1 MLVLPGSSKCFKNP
15 QPSSAIVVPV
25 LLHSG
30 SLSYRT
36 VNCFTQGCTTCW
48 NVSTAQILGSLGWA
62 SIKKWRT
69 CLAVCMVCSMG
80 ARPEYSLLTSC
91 SNINCPQNFPNRVW
105 KVYNEQGI
113 KNSSCEL
120 LAIGKKRAPSKRNQ
134 FTGTEE
140 KSCWGLC
147 NQGTENWYSKVDY
160 QNGGL

>member
-1 MLVLPGSSKCFKNP
+1 MPQYVLRLCRHCPCEHTALCHQGLGLPLPNLCLKSLSRPYSLLQWPATSCG
-15 QPSSAIVVPV
+15 QLSIVVGIKS
-25 LLHSG
+25 SG
-30 SLSYRT
+30 RL
-36 VNCFTQGCTTCW
+36 W
-48 NVSTAQILGSLGWA
+48 
-62 SIKKWRT
+62 
-69 CLAVCMVCSMG
+69 AVCMVCSMG
-80 ARPEYSLLTSC
+80 ARPEYSLSTNC

-147 NQGTENWYSKVDY
+147 TQGTENWYSKVDY